1 MKTEYPLIAYKIS
14 AMLTQK
20 QGLSVNVR
28 EVPCKRVGNGLTTFH
43 GRIRIATEKDFRPAG
58 SQNGLFLHEE
68 VHIEDSSFVD
78 EAIKRLVERVQRKA
92 ARITEAASKFER
104 ASYAPYEVNHVS
116 QAVSS

>member
-1 MKTEYPLIAYKIS
+1 M
-14 AMLTQK
+14 
-20 QGLSVNVR
+20 
-28 EVPCKRVGNGLTTFH
+28 
-43 GRIRIATEKDFRPAG
+43 
-58 SQNGLFLHEE
+58 
-68 VHIEDSSFVD
+68 HIEDSSFVD